1 MSPHQSAPQKDP
13 RNSSTHPS
21 QSGIVNPRG
30 HAVRSRNGSRQGGA
44 LIAQATL
51 GAMALSLI
59 LSPTPAQATDLTI
72 GWGES
77 IDFTEGDDSVPLDS
91 GDFSVGTAGS
101 YDGGSLTFSV
111 NDSDSFDQL
120 TLSSIEGA
128 ADTSN
133 GVVSV
138 VGSSVYLGNGS
149 TAENI
154 GTITSDGSDGNDL
167 TITFENSFP
176 NPSFEESNTGFPGW
190 EVVGTGPGSTAGQ
203 FKLGTTQV
211 DGVTSPDDRN
221 YSDMVG
227 ECNSPWS
234 SKNGVAAENDD
245 RYDVYQDDFD
255 TKDFSVELETTKR
268 SDGANSLKLYLDIEG
283 GEGDGWVIHGPAV
296 VSSVFEASAN
306 DEISFDWLAEGGG
319 DDYSIYGYIFN
330 ESGAETILDKYEERD
345 GTINDFVNET
355 YTITTAGSYRF
366 VFVAGAHNFD
376 SGSCSGRFGDA
387 ILYIDNVVVKGN
399 KVDEAVVNEVANLLQ
414 YESTSQDPAVSRT
427 INAQLTNAS
436 GTSGSATA
444 SVSITPVN
452 DPPAPS
458 GSATLNEGEPD
469 TLASAT
475 GTLTSGDP
483 DNNSM
488 SSWGISG
495 GALSGTTVSLAGDYG
510 TLEVD
515 TTDGSYE
522 YIPNMT
528 AVKPLDDEDTV
539 TDTFTISANDGELDG
554 TGTFNV
560 TIKGFTDTEP
570 SPPLIDAIVPGDESL
585 TVVFTP
591 PLSEGDEALTN
602 YEYSVDGA
610 DFEALDPDDPSAV
623 AFSIGGLTN
632 DTEYDIRIRATNGN
646 VSLPSNEVSGTPSG
660 TPTVNEGTIQA
671 FDPSTAL
678 TTITE
683 DFTVSGFAPTDELL
697 VSIGLSDQ
705 EAGTAFALTN
715 LGDSGASLASGFTG
729 YTDGDA
735 TTELS
740 ITGTPAEVNA
750 ALSGLQ
756 VKTGSVSRN
765 FSVVVTASV
774 QEEGVVQSGVT
785 GSFYELVETPGLTW
799 TQARDAAAEKEFAG
813 VAGYLV
819 TITSKEENSF
829 IAERILGADDIW
841 IGASDAGLEGDW
853 RWVTGPEGQNGGTQ
867 FWYSEDGVDEDGNE
881 VTSSYSATQTQACS
895 PTATPPGGSEDGN
908 EVTYACWNSGEP
920 NNAGGLEDY
929 AVTNWDGVAGKWND
943 LAVDNTGTDGYVVE
957 YSEWGGQ
964 TFTAGAIVSGSSTVN
979 MGGPTLTGTAGTL
992 RANLSWTTPV
1002 RDSQAVTAYSVTSTP
1017 TIDDLT
1023 GCSGTDTSC
1032 TITGLTA
1039 GTSYTFQV
1047 TATWDDSVTTRS
1059 QSVTLTPTA
1068 VPAPARTPERR
1079 ERETVIAPPV
1089 IAPPSAPAN
1098 LRAAGTNTGV
1108 TNPAPPPLSGPILR
1122 GTTIAPPANPLAT
1135 IGGVQTE
1142 TQTNPVGNTGV
1153 RVSAGSVNVGVGVS
1167 NDTEGRVVQN
1177 ESGTSEMSVVRGGAT
1192 RFSGSGLLASSTVQ
1206 VFLGFDQT
1214 NSTELARIPV
1224 DANGN
1229 FDGSAALQTPG
1240 SGAPLPIGRQV
1251 IQMVSVDEDGNQ
1263 AIIDMPIN
1271 IAQTSPQPEILQES
1285 GDTPAL
1291 RPGQSLATRAG
1302 EPVDVEVTTDQDT
1315 KTTTFNGGDWSMQIA
1330 PQGES
1335 ANVVENA
1342 DGEVL
1347 LEIVRD
1353 KPATLSGSGFMP
1365 FTRAD
1370 VWLFSEPTLLGS
1382 VDIDENG
1389 EFNGEFNIDG
1399 RVVAIG
1405 EHTMQLQGVGE
1416 DGYTRSA
1423 NLGVLVGDDEAAAAT
1438 TSASSLVWL
1447 WWLLGGLGLV
1457 AAIIAGLWW
1466 RSRLFTR

>member
-1 MSPHQSAPQKDP
+1 MSSQQPPLAPRLALPTKHFSARGRSIRQFIAAATVAALAGATFAGPGNQLALA
-13 RNSSTHPS
+13 
-21 QSGIVNPRG
+21 SG
-30 HAVRSRNGSRQGGA
+30 AV
-44 LIAQATL
+44 T
-51 GAMALSLI
+51 
-59 LSPTPAQATDLTI
+59 
-72 GWGES
+72 W
-77 IDFTEGDDSVPLDS
+77 
-91 GDFSVGTAGS
+91 
-101 YDGGSLTFSV
+101 GGSLSIDEQDNPVAIDTDALAISGGSLDGGYIEFAVASSTATEKLAITESNSPSAALGEVTVV
-111 NDSDSFDQL
+111 NDL
-120 TLSSIEGA
+120 
-128 ADTSN
+128 
-133 GVVSV
+133 
-138 VGSSVYLGNGS
+138 VYLGDGAN
-149 TAENI
+149 AVNI
-154 GTITSDGSDGNDL
+154 GTVDETLDGEAGRTLRVNFS
-167 TITFENSFP
+167 NSFV
-176 NPSFEESNTGFPGW
+176 NSSFELNESGDTDVIGW
-190 EVVGTGPGSTAGQ
+190 TEYNQQIILGSTVVEGV
-203 FKLGTTQV
+203 KTV
-211 DGVTSPDDRN
+211 DTRSYTSKCKDSSGNFTDNDDGLFN
-221 YSDMVG
+221 TNDSG
-227 ECNSPWS
+227 WS
-234 SKNGVAAENDD
+234 SSYSVQVSDSDASEGSQAL
-245 RYDVYQDDFD
+245 RL
-255 TKDFSVELETTKR
+255 TFSATQ
-268 SDGANSLKLYLDIEG
+268 SG
-283 GEGDGWVIHGPAV
+283 GKGWVIHGPAAA
-296 VSSVFEASAN
+296 SSAFEASQ
-306 DEISFDWLAEGGG
+306 G
-319 DDYSIYGYIFN
+319 DVITFAWRSEQSSDSSVAFGYLLN
-330 ESGAETILDKYEERD
+330 TDDNTQTELLERVSTD
-345 GTINDFVNET
+345 STTWADVA
-355 YTITTAGSYRF
+355 YTIPKAGNYKF
-366 VFVAGAHNFD
+366 VFVAGAYNAD
-376 SGSCSGRFGDA
+376 CLTAGGSSLWVDNLRVVGD
-387 ILYIDNVVVKGN
+387 K
-399 KVDEAVVNEVANLLQ
+399 
-414 YESTSQDPAVSRT
+414 
-427 INAQLTNAS
+427 
-436 GTSGSATA
+436 ATA
-444 SVSITPVN
+444 SVATSVAKLVTYENTSDDPATSRTVTLTAVDASGSSVGSDTATISITPVN

-469 TLASAT
+469 TLASVT

-522 YIPNMT
+522 YIPDMT
-528 AVKPLDDEDTV
+528 AVKPLDTGDTV

-554 TGTFNV
+554 TGTFTA
-560 TIKGFTDTEP
+560 TINGFTDTEP
-570 SPPLIDAIVPGDESL
+570 SPPLINAIVPGDESL

-591 PLSEGDEALTN
+591 PLSEGGQALTN

-610 DFEALDPDDPSAV
+610 DFEALDPMAPSAV

-646 VSLPSNEVSGTPSG
+646 VSLPSNEVSGTPSA

-683 DFTVSGFAPTDELL
+683 DFTVSGFAPADELL

-715 LGDSGASLASGFTG
+715 LGDSGASLASGFSG

-765 FSVVVTASV
+765 FSVVVTASL
-774 QEEGVVQSGVT
+774 QEAGVVQSGVT
-785 GSFYELVETPGLTW
+785 GSFYELVQTPGLTW
-799 TQARDAAAEKEFAG
+799 TQARDAAADKEFAG

-819 TITSKEENSF
+819 TITSKEENAF
-829 IAERILGADDIW
+829 IAERIVGADDIW

-853 RWVTGPEGQNGGTQ
+853 RWVSGPEGQNGGTQ
-867 FWYSEDGVDEDGNE
+867 FWFSEDGVDEDGNE
-881 VTSSYSATQTQACS
+881 VTTNYSATQTQACS
-895 PTATPPGGSEDGN
+895 PTATPPVGSEDGN

-920 NNAGGLEDY
+920 DNAGGLEDY
-929 AVTNWDGVAGKWND
+929 AVTNWNGAAGKWND

-964 TFTAGAIVSGSSTVN
+964 TFTTGAVVSASSTVN

-992 RANLSWTTPV
+992 RASLSWTTPV
-1002 RDSQAVTAYSVTSTP
+1002 RDGQTVTDYSVTSTP
-1017 TIDDLT
+1017 AIDDLT
-1023 GCSGTDTSC
+1023 GCSGTETSC

-1039 GTSYTFQV
+1039 GTSYIFQV
-1047 TATWDDSVTTRS
+1047 AATWDDSATTRS

-1068 VPAPARTPERR
+1068 VPAPTRTPERR

-1108 TNPAPPPLSGPILR
+1108 TNQNPPPLSGPILR

-1167 NDTEGRVVQN
+1167 NDAEGRVVQN

-1192 RFSGSGLLASSTVQ
+1192 RFSGSGLLPSSTVQ

-1214 NSTELARIPV
+1214 NSAELARIPV
-1224 DANGN
+1224 DTNGN

-1271 IAQTSPQPEILQES
+1271 IAQPSPQPEILQES
-1285 GDTPAL
+1285 GETPAL

-1302 EPVDVEVTTDQDT
+1302 EPVAVRVIPQPENKQTTID
-1315 KTTTFNGGDWSMQIA
+1315 GGDWSMQVIA
-1330 PQGES
+1330 AGDGSSVTEG
-1335 ANVVENA
+1335 A

-1347 LEIVRD
+1347 LQLVRD
-1353 KPATLSGSGFMP
+1353 ESATISGSGFMP
-1365 FTRAD
+1365 LTRAD

-1399 RVVAIG
+1399 RVVTVG